1 LVKID
6 DQRKSKR
13 PAEPKI
19 TWIKPAL
26 AREFALRGTDAYRI
40 ADGEKFRIERF
51 GDCAVI
57 SHSAENPPAA
67 VLDEIQRWRAHAGVL
82 IRNHYARRL
91 IINPG
96 KENLPRP
103 LGIVSAGHRAVA
115 HEDGL
120 AYEVDFLSGYS
131 NGLFLDQRGNR
142 GWLRASKVG
151 SVLNLF
157 AYTCSFG
164 VAAAVGGSRTV
175 NVDLSKSALERGRR
189 NFELN
194 RLSLEGHR
202 FLTDDAFDVLPRLA
216 RRGQRFDAI
225 ILDPPTFSRGRHGRL
240 FRAERDFGRLIEL
253 AISCAAAGAVILLS
267 TNSSKV
273 TVSRLR
279 ELGSRHS
286 PAPVTFFRSPPL
298 PDIPAGHGAATVWMR
313 IGP

>member
-1 LVKID
+1 M
-6 DQRKSKR
+6 
-13 PAEPKI
+13 
-19 TWIKPAL
+19 WIKPAL

-40 ADGEKFRIERF
+40 ADGEKLRIERF

-67 VLDEIQRWRAHAGVL
+67 VLDEIKRWRAHAGVL

-216 RRGQRFDAI
+216 RRGQRFDVI
-225 ILDPPTFSRGRHGRL
+225 ILDSPTFSGASWPALPRGARFRPVDRVGHQLRGRWRGDPPNKFLQGHRFAL
-240 FRAERDFGRLIEL
+240 
-253 AISCAAAGAVILLS
+253 AGA
-267 TNSSKV
+267 
-273 TVSRLR
+273 
-279 ELGSRHS
+279 GQPDS